1 MCNYK
6 KFNKIFTGALKAE
19 IGSVVVKIITKCSI
33 YTGTVAAVPE
43 AMKKFCHISK
53 KTPNIRVFK
62 HFKRTSTHI

>member
-6 KFNKIFTGALKAE
+6 KFNKIFTGALKAA

-53 KTPNIRVFK
+53 KN
-62 HFKRTSTHI
+62 S